1 MRLID
6 FVNVSIILIIFLLL
20 FLVNLYTTGIKRIKE
35 NWPAHR
41 CKPSVMPFASF
52 FGFNASENFNECIQT
67 MQTDYMGVLME
78 PINYTLSTV
87 ADGAGGIVDD
97 LQNMRGMFSNLRGMT
112 GGGFINIY
120 GIFLNIMQA
129 FQKLIMKMKD
139 TINKLIASVF
149 VIMYFILAAKDS
161 IMAIVEG
168 PVGILIG
175 AADEVCF
182 HPDTKIMKKD
192 KTLVKIK
199 DVKLDDV
206 LSNGSKVYGVLQI
219 RNKKKDE
226 AGYSPIY
233 KIYSEELK
241 SDVLVTGE
249 HLFQHPKTN
258 QFIKVKDYEAATK
271 TDIETDD
278 LCCLITDDH
287 LIQFGELTFWDWED

>member
-6 FVNVSIILIIFLLL
+6 FINVFIILIIFGLLL
-20 FLVNLYTTGIKRIKE
+20 AVNLYSSGIKRIKE
-35 NWPAHR
+35 NWPIYR
-41 CKPSVMPFASF
+41 CKPSVMPFASL
-52 FGFNASENFNECIQT
+52 FGFDTTKNFNECVQT
-67 MQTDYMGVLME
+67 MQSDYMGILMQ
-78 PINYTLSTV
+78 PINHTLSTIT
-87 ADGAGGIVDD
+87 DGVGGVTGD
-97 LQNMRGMFSNLRGMT
+97 LQNMRGMFSKLRGLT
-112 GGGFINIY
+112 GGGFTNIY

-129 FQKLIMKMKD
+129 FQKIIMKMKD
-139 TINKLIASVF
+139 SINKLFAVVF
-149 VIMYFILAAKDS
+149 VVMYFILAAKDS
-161 IMAIVEG
+161 LVAIVDG
-168 PVGILIG
+168 PVGLVF
-175 AADEVCF
+175 DVVCF

-206 LSNGSKVYGVLQI
+206 LSNGSKVNGVLQL
-219 RNKKKDE
+219 RNKKKNE
-226 AGYSPIY
+226 PGYSPIY

-258 QFIKVKDYEAATK
+258 QFIKVKDYEAATE
-271 TDIETDD
+271 TDIETED